1 MNSIKT
7 YLGEVGQKK
16 IILCGHKDFI
26 PATTFSPN
34 ENLLASGSSDGSV
47 RLWDLTTGCVT
58 KILQGQ
64 DDVLTGLVFS
74 TDGKFLTAVWHNL
87 LLTWDVQTGKKVKE
101 KNIYTNRRRHSVAFS
116 NNREFLAYGTRSSSI
131 KIRNIRK
138 WRRSFNLDGH
148 QAEVWAVRF
157 NPKYNLLA
165 SSDIQNNV
173 FLWDLETR
181 KRTYKLEGHTDV
193 VHDVIFSPDGYIL
206 ASSSMEEDQSIKLW
220 DVFTGREIV
229 SLKGHTY
236 HVWDL
241 AFSPDGRWLVS
252 GSEDTRVCFWDM
264 KRLRE
269 LNFEIPSG
277 FSSHEN
283 ATSVNYQSGLS
294 FSENNMMVAYGTR
307 DNDILVW
314 DLTSLRSL

>member
-220 DVFTGREIV
+220 DVFTGRAIV

-283 ATSVNYQSGLS
+283 ATSIVNPIVKTT
-294 FSENNMMVAYGTR
+294 N
-307 DNDILVW
+307 
-314 DLTSLRSL
+314 